1 MTRPNRAPTPIFLVM
16 KRAMDMALSGLALAL
31 LWPLMALI
39 GLAIKIESPG
49 PALFRQERLGKDGQP
64 FTMLKFRSMRVGAEA
79 GGVYVTKTD
88 SRVTRVGAFIRK
100 LSLDELPQLLNV
112 WRGEMSII
120 GPRPTLT
127 YHPWPLEEYSSEQ
140 KRRFEVRPGLSG
152 WAQVNGRKTV
162 EWTKRLEY
170 DVEYVDRMSFTFDTR
185 IILLTIFQVVSG
197 RDNENTTSTATR
209 SDDHHRPTSNGDES

>member
-1 MTRPNRAPTPIFLVM
+1 MARPSRAPTPTFLTI
-16 KRAMDMALSGLALAL
+16 KRAVDLTLSGFALAL
-31 LWPLMALI
+31 LWPLMAII
-39 GLAIKIESPG
+39 GFAIKIESPG
-49 PALFRQERLGKDGQP
+49 PMLFRQERLGKDGQP

-79 GGVYVTKTD
+79 EGVYVTKTD

-100 LSLDELPQLLNV
+100 VSLDELPQLLNV

-127 YHPWPLEEYSSEQ
+127 YHPWPLEEYSAEQ

-185 IILLTIFQVVSG
+185 IILLTLFQVVSG
-197 RDNENTTSTATR
+197 RDNENTTTTATR
-209 SDDHHRPTSNGDES
+209 SDDHPPTSNGEES